1 MVTHRLLSEEFDEI
15 DYQLIAVH
23 TTIEDFRLAY
33 FINKCLNIN
42 LAKHPEDISLEENK
56 REIHFS
62 RFFFQDDENSISWDL
77 IQNKSQD
84 DQSSATL
91 STGLFANTVSK
102 VSTKTYLIP
111 EFKKVDYFLKVDNEF
126 TEKELLETISKL
138 KKIYKVSTVYNI
150 DAEKIKSKNNLIF

>member
-56 REIHFS
+56 
-62 RFFFQDDENSISWDL
+62 
-77 IQNKSQD
+77 
-84 DQSSATL
+84 
-91 STGLFANTVSK
+91 
-102 VSTKTYLIP
+102 IP
-111 EFKKVDYFLKVDNEF
+111 
-126 TEKELLETISKL
+126 
-138 KKIYKVSTVYNI
+138 
-150 DAEKIKSKNNLIF
+150 IKSTI